1 VSDGR
6 SASPGRRSGAVDL
19 VTVRGL
25 RMRAWLCPVPPRQ
38 IPGRRALSVA
48 FRTAHL
54 ATFGVLLGGHV
65 LGVEPARL
73 TPFLVGT
80 AVSGVL
86 LVMLDLAST
95 CEWVFEG
102 RGLAVAAK
110 LGILALVPWLWEQR
124 VLLLLLVVVVASVGA
139 HMPGRFRHRSFRRS
153 GGARRMPDAVGIETC
168 LHRRRSPGGSR
179 HGGLV
184 RAAGILGQ
192 RVSGEGVGAS
202 AAAPAALAPLAAPA
216 APAEPRGIA
225 QRDEQGVLPV
235 HRDQVVAAHVAG
247 RQGQE
252 PARTDVADVVD
263 EDEAVAVGD
272 CTRRPHRPR

>member
-1 VSDGR
+1 
-6 SASPGRRSGAVDL
+6 

-153 GGARRMPDAVGIETC
+153 GGARRV
-168 LHRRRSPGGSR
+168 PG
-179 HGGLV
+179 
-184 RAAGILGQ
+184 
-192 RVSGEGVGAS
+192 
-202 AAAPAALAPLAAPA
+202 AAAPPERPLDPSAGDGHGPAPA
-216 APAEPRGIA
+216 MDGSYA
-225 QRDEQGVLPV
+225 QPGSSASGSPV
-235 HRDQVVAAHVAG
+235 RA
-247 RQGQE
+247 
-252 PARTDVADVVD
+252 
-263 EDEAVAVGD
+263 
-272 CTRRPHRPR
+272 